1 MGHAYGQGRSEE
13 TGWKLSAATTGRPTQ
28 TGKTGVSEAD
38 INIFE
43 RGPGRWSYRE
53 TSSKPPSDTQKQE
66 KERLEKSR
74 KSDPTFQR
82 RWSFRTPSVNPN
94 KKSSDLSLSFQ
105 APTIASLS
113 RSCGESIPEYIRG
126 PCNISE
132 QKQESSSGKYPSQY
146 QSHLNRTSSSS
157 LTAFNSRSTP
167 SFSTSSIQSKVS
179 IQNKKIYFDNFNYF
193 KSPRPLTR

>member
-74 KSDPTFQR
+74 KSDPTFHR

-113 RSCGESIPEYIRG
+113 RSLGESIPEYFRG
-126 PCNISE
+126 PCNTSE
-132 QKQESSSGKYPSQY
+132 EKQESSSGKYPSQY

-157 LTAFNSRSTP
+157 FTAFDSRSTP